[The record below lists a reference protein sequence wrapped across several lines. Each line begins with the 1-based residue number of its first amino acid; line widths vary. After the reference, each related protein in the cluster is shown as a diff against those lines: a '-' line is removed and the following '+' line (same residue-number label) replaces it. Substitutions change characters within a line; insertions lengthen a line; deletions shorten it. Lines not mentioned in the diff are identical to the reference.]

1 MAIPRVTEL
10 ALPGVRVIEP
20 VYFEDFRGYYCES
33 YSARSLHEVGIDDV
47 FVQDNHFLSLKRGT
61 IRGIHFQN
69 DPYPQAKL
77 IRCTRGSLFDV
88 AVDLRKGS
96 PTYKKWVSVIL
107 SAENRKQLY
116 IPRGFGHIC
125 MSLVDDTEGQ
135 YKVDAPYMPEFDRAI
150 AWNDEEIG
158 IQWPPIAPIV
168 SPKDEKAPTLVMSD
182 VNFKYAGES
191 K

>member
-1 MAIPRVTEL
+1 MKVTEL
-10 ALPGVRVIEP
+10 ALPGVKLIEP
-20 VYFEDFRGYYCES
+20 TYFEDFRGYYCET
-33 YSARSLHEVGIDDV
+33 YSARTLHEYRIDDV
-47 FVQDNHFLSLKRGT
+47 FVQDNHFLCLTKGT

-69 DPYPQAKL
+69 DPYAQAKL

-125 MSLVDDTEGQ
+125 MSLVDNTEGQ
-135 YKVDAPYMPEFDRAI
+135 YKVDALYAPAYDRAI
-150 AWNDEEIG
+150 AWDDPEIA
-158 IQWPPIAPIV
+158 IEWPPIAPIV
-168 SPKDEKAPTLVMSD
+168 SPKDTVAKRLAESD
-182 VNFKYAGES
+182 VNFEYTEARQ
-191 K
+191 